1 MRAEIIATGSEL
13 LTGGTVDTN
22 SLFLVGELLELGIET
37 AFKTVVGDNEKDLEE
52 AFKRARERCEIVLV
66 TGGLGPTEDD
76 LTRRVLARVL
86 KKRLILSEDAL
97 RAIKAVFAAKG
108 REYPAANDRQ
118 ALIPAG
124 ARMLRNPVG
133 VAPGFFLQEEK
144 KFLAVLPGVP
154 AEMQAMFTEE
164 LLPVLE
170 EHRGKDLFIVRK
182 VLHTCGLTESKVN
195 GLLEEVLRQ
204 KQPVVGLSA
213 GEGQVDVRILAR
225 ERTAAR
231 ALRAAEKTE
240 TAVRKKLGDAVF
252 GVNGQTLEDIMGAL
266 LIQRKLTLAVAESC
280 TGGMIGSRI
289 TNIAGSSEYF
299 ERGVVTYSNAAKSDL
314 LGVPAELIER
324 KGAVS
329 KEVAA
334 AMALGIRERAGTDLG
349 LAVTG
354 IAGPGGGT
362 PEKPV
367 GLVYIA
373 LAWEKNKK
381 IGEHRFLGTRDQIR
395 KRSAQAALDMVRR
408 YLIS

>member
-13 LTGGTVDTN
+13 LTGGTIDTN
-22 SLFLVGELLELGIET
+22 SHYLTGELLELGIET
-37 AFKTVVGDNEKDLEE
+37 AFKTVVGDNEKDLED
-52 AFKRARERCEIVLV
+52 AFKRARERCEIVLI

-76 LTRRVLARVL
+76 LTRRMLARVL

-97 RAIKAVFAAKG
+97 RSIKAVFAAKG

-144 KFLAVLPGVP
+144 KLLAVLPGVP

-164 LLPVLE
+164 LRPLLE

-182 VLHTCGLTESKVN
+182 VLHICGLTESKVN
-195 GLLEEVLRQ
+195 SLLEEVLRQ

-240 TAVRKKLGDAVF
+240 TAVRKRLGDAVF

-299 ERGVVTYSNAAKSDL
+299 ERGVVTYSNGAKTEL

-329 KEVAA
+329 REVVA
-334 AMALGIRERAGTDLG
+334 AMAKGVRERAGTDLG

-373 LAWEKNKK
+373 LAREKGKK
-381 IGEHRFLGTRDQIR
+381 VNEHRFLGTRDQIR
-395 KRSAQAALDMVRR
+395 KRTAQAALDMVRR
-408 YLIS
+408 YLIA

>member
-1 MRAEIIATGSEL
+1 MRAEIIVTGSEL
-13 LTGGTVDTN
+13 LTGGTIDTN
-22 SLFLVGELLELGIET
+22 SAFLADELLELGIET
-37 AFKTVVGDNEKDLEE
+37 AFKTAVGDNDKDLED
-52 AFKRARERCEIVLV
+52 AFKRARERCEIMVV

-76 LTRRVLARVL
+76 ITRRVLARIL

-97 RAIKAVFAAKG
+97 RSIQAVFAAKG
-108 REYPAANDRQ
+108 RVHPAASDRQ

-144 KFLAVLPGVP
+144 KLVAVLPGVP
-154 AEMQAMFTEE
+154 AEMRAMYREE
-164 LLPVLE
+164 LRPVLE
-170 EHRGKDLFIVRK
+170 EYRGKDLFICRK
-182 VLHTCGLTESKVN
+182 ILHTCGLTESRVN

-204 KQPVVGLSA
+204 KQPTVGLSA

-225 ERTAAR
+225 DRTAAR
-231 ALRAAEKTE
+231 ALRSAEKTE

-266 LIQRKLTLAVAESC
+266 LIQRTLTLAVAESC

-299 ERGVVTYSNAAKSDL
+299 ERGVVTYSNEAKTEL

-324 KGAVS
+324 RGAVS
-329 KEVAA
+329 REVAT

-367 GLVYIA
+367 GLVYLA
-373 LAWEKNKK
+373 LAWERGKK
-381 IGEHRFLGTRDQIR
+381 VDEHRFLGTRDQVR
-395 KRSAQAALDMVRR
+395 QRTAQAALDMVRR
-408 YLIS
+408 YLIA